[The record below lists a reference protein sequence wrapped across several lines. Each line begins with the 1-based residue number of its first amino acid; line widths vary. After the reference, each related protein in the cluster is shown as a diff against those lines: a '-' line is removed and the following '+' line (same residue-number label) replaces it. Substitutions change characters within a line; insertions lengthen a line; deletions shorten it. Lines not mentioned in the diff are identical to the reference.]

1 MDLSKIDWRYLYTSF
16 EGRIPRS
23 DYWIAA
29 IAMGVVSL
37 IVQMVIGAISTAL
50 AALVSLV
57 FLYPAYAL
65 MVKRGHDRDR
75 PDVIAQ
81 AFIGAI
87 ALMTIIALVPFL
99 NLLAL
104 PLSFIVLIAA
114 IALFVDYGLMPGTPG
129 PNRFGPQPGRMILP
143 LIQGASR

>member
-1 MDLSKIDWRYLYTSF
+1 MDLSKIDWRYLFTSF

-37 IVQMVIGAISTAL
+37 IVQWIVGSISVVL

-87 ALMTIIALVPFL
+87 AVMTIIALVPGL
-99 NLLAL
+99 NILAL
-104 PLSFIVLIAA
+104 PLSFVIMIAA

-129 PNRFGPQPGRMILP
+129 PNRFGPPPGRMILP